1 MRETSVAFRSKIDAW
16 LLGVLVLAALPAF
29 GVAVAALRAG
39 EDWIHHLVVGVA
51 VVVVLLWL
59 VVPTRYTVAAGLLLL
74 QCGPMRWRIPAR
86 EITRITPTRSLTS
99 SPALSLD
106 RLRIE
111 YDGGR
116 QAVLVSPVDQDA
128 FIAAVRAAQQAA

>member
-1 MRETSVAFRSKIDAW
+1 
-16 LLGVLVLAALPAF
+16 
-29 GVAVAALRAG
+29 
-39 EDWIHHLVVGVA
+39 
-51 VVVVLLWL
+51 
-59 VVPTRYTVAAGLLLL
+59 
-74 QCGPMRWRIPAR
+74 MRWRIPAR